1 MNFENNLRLTMKRE
15 TMDEEEISKSSEHE
29 TDDENETIDLPQS
42 LTNFS
47 IEKILS
53 SDFGPKSAK
62 TVNGGF
68 TFSAFTPVLRQNGPK
83 LSPVDSH
90 TQFAVSQRQ
99 EEDVNLASPRSNSSS
114 SPGTDERSNGLHW
127 PAWVYCTRYS
137 DRPSSGPRSRKV
149 RRKEKK
155 QEDKRPRTAFTNDQ
169 LLKLKSEF
177 EACQYLTEQ
186 RRRDLAVKLNLTEAQ
201 IKIWFQN
208 KRAKIKKTTGGRNGL
223 ALSLMAQG
231 LYNHSTVTVKEEDD
245 AMT

>member
-1 MNFENNLRLTMKRE
+1 MNFDNSLLLTIKRE
-15 TMDEEEISKSSEHE
+15 TMDDEEISKISEPE
-29 TDDENETIDLPQS
+29 TDDENETRNVPQP
-42 LTNFS
+42 LTNFC

-53 SDFGPKSAK
+53 PDFGPKSAK
-62 TVNGGF
+62 TVNAGF
-68 TFSAFTPVLRQNGPK
+68 KFSAFTPVRRQNSLK
-83 LSPVDSH
+83 LSPDDSH
-90 TQFAVSQRQ
+90 TQLVLSQRQ
-99 EEDVNLASPRSNSSS
+99 EEGVSIASPRSNSSS
-114 SPGTDERSNGLHW
+114 SPGTDERSSSLHW

-177 EACQYLTEQ
+177 DACQYLTEQ
-186 RRRDLAVKLNLTEAQ
+186 RRRDLAVKLSLTESQ

-208 KRAKIKKTTGGRNGL
+208 KRAKIKKSTGVRNGL

-231 LYNHSTVTVKEEDD
+231 LYNHSTVTVKEEEG